1 MFITTAGDRHHQ
13 QDRTASQ
20 SLSRSNRHQT
30 TNRTNTTAGPSLI
43 FLRHMLLWEPHLILT
58 PNQTSGYNG
67 IRERLYTQTSAII
80 FFRFYHQ
87 FTGSIRLQIKEQR
100 FPIYSYIHDSIT
112 IPPKTK
118 HRPAKV
124 SLTLCYT
131 SSLARVLIG
140 FSFTPMLSGDR
151 RSGEMQNGLR
161 GLRGLHSTTWLG
173 GLYRPYPI
181 RKYSIGISIACG
193 CSSVTSEPHAC
204 TSTRAQ
210 YLLSSFDVK

>member
-1 MFITTAGDRHHQ
+1 
-13 QDRTASQ
+13 
-20 SLSRSNRHQT
+20 
-30 TNRTNTTAGPSLI
+30 
-43 FLRHMLLWEPHLILT
+43 MLLWEPHLILP

-67 IRERLYTQTSAII
+67 IIERLYTQTSAII
-80 FFRFYHQ
+80 FFQ
-87 FTGSIRLQIKEQR
+87 ATNQR
-100 FPIYSYIHDSIT
+100 TAFPIYLYIHGSIT

-124 SLTLCYT
+124 SLALCYT
-131 SSLARVLIG
+131 SSLTRVLIG